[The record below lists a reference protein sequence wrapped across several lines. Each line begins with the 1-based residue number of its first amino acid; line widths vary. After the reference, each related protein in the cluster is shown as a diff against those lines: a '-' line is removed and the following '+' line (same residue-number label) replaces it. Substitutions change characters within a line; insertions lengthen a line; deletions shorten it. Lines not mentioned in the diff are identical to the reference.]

1 MRKVEKKTPAAR
13 RAIGAPAIRASVRTA
28 AIMAGIGGLG
38 LAGSGVVYALHTS
51 EAASIAGR
59 IAQKEQEAVTGE
71 ETAARLETV
80 RNESLAIESKLRY
93 LEESVTP
100 SLYIP
105 SLLRQVDQMA
115 RGMKLEVSAL
125 HHTLELTPTQPPA
138 DATDEQKEKFR
149 PLPYDLDRIDM
160 EIRGDY
166 WTIARFVHRLTKFPK
181 ILSVETVSQQPAP
194 GTDGKPGVLVARL
207 TMTGF
212 VFKADATKGSAEGA
226 AGGSGDS
233 LKAEEKR
240 VIDQASGKAG
250 R

>member
-1 MRKVEKKTPAAR
+1 MRKVEMKKVGAR
-13 RAIGAPAIRASVRTA
+13 RTVGGPAIRASVRTA
-28 AIMAGIGGLG
+28 AVMAGIGALG
-38 LAGSGVVYALHTS
+38 LAGSGVVYAMHVNAATS
-51 EAASIAGR
+51 IRNR

-93 LEESVTP
+93 LEASVTP

-125 HHTLELTPTQPPA
+125 HHNLERTPTEPPS
-138 DATDEQKEKFR
+138 DATDEQKKAFR
-149 PLPYDLDRIDM
+149 PLPYDLDRIEM

-166 WTIARFVHRLTKFPK
+166 WTIARFVYRLTKFPK
-181 ILSVETVSQQPAP
+181 ILSVETVSQQPSP
-194 GTDGKPGVLVARL
+194 GTDGKPGVLVAKL

-212 VFKADATKGSAEGA
+212 VFKSDDTAGSESSGTVR
-226 AGGSGDS
+226 GSDS
-233 LKAEEKR
+233 LKAEEGR
-240 VIDQASGKAG
+240 VIDQTAGKAVN
-250 R
+250 

>member
-1 MRKVEKKTPAAR
+1 MRKVEQKKPGVR

-38 LAGSGVVYALHTS
+38 LAGSGMVYALHTQ
-51 EAASIAGR
+51 ETHAIRQR
-59 IAQKEQEAVTGE
+59 IALKEEEAVTGE

-93 LEESVTP
+93 LEASVTP

-138 DATDEQKEKFR
+138 DATEEQKEAFR

-166 WTIARFVHRLTKFPK
+166 WTIARFVYRLTKFPK

-212 VFKADATKGSAEGA
+212 VFKSEGSAAPSGPTEAPAGEG
-226 AGGSGDS
+226 
-233 LKAEEKR
+233 LKAEERR
-240 VIDQASGKAG
+240 VLDQTSGKGG